1 MSDDHEQSKQLHCDF
16 AVARRDFKK
25 DLSFS
30 AKHRDGAGDR
40 RSRVLVNRR
49 TITDAGYDQRAAQA
63 QQQPVAVCQ
72 PASGADRGSVI
83 SDVPQWLR
91 HTFKTRICERGRP
104 LCRSLSFG

>member
-1 MSDDHEQSKQLHCDF
+1 
-16 AVARRDFKK
+16 
-25 DLSFS
+25 
-30 AKHRDGAGDR
+30 
-40 RSRVLVNRR
+40 
-49 TITDAGYDQRAAQA
+49 
-63 QQQPVAVCQ
+63 VAVCQ